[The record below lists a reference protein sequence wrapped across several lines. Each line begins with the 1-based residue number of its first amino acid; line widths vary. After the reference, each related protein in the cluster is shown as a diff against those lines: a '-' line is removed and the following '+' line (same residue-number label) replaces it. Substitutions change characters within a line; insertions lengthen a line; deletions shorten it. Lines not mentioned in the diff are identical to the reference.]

1 MSWTKGYKATDC
13 EGHDVVSMLREAIKR
28 RNVSQ
33 KFHKDVTEMSLDEVK
48 NNATVPPICKQKTV
62 CSYLQEFDLDIVAV
76 VNDTVG
82 TMMSCAYEDPQCEI
96 GLIAG
101 M

>member
-1 MSWTKGYKATDC
+1 
-13 EGHDVVSMLREAIKR
+13 MLREAIKR

-33 KFHKDVTEMSLDEVK
+33 KFHKDVTEMSLDKVK

-101 M
+101 MWP